1 MKGFVQMNTKIIKIK
16 IIEKGTSN
24 SELAKELNINPQTIT
39 NWING
44 RNIKN
49 IENFII
55 LCKKLDIK
63 IDDLI

>member
-1 MKGFVQMNTKIIKIK
+1 MNTKIIKIK